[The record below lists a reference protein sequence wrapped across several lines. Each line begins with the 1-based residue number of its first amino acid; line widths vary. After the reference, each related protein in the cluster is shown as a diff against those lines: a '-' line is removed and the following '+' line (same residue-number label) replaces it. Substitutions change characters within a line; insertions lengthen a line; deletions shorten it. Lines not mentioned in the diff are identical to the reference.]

1 MITPGTYALPA
12 YRYADGPYTFL
23 FRGLDLTGCDL
34 LMEWRL
40 YKGAPGDPLAS
51 FANAASPGAEGFE
64 IDVETVAGVPQ
75 STVTLWIDEATI
87 NGVLPFVVD
96 EEGRPNRIPPGAD
109 VAIKHDLRA
118 TFTDGVIR
126 RLIEGPVLLLE
137 GVSKGEA

>member
-1 MITPGTYALPA
+1 MITPGSYALPA

-23 FRGLDLTGCDL
+23 FKGIDLTGCDL

-40 YKGAPGDPLAS
+40 YKGALGDPLAS
-51 FANAASPGAEGFE
+51 FTNAASPGAEGFE

-87 NGVLPFVVD
+87 NAVLPFAVT
-96 EEGRPNRIPPGAD
+96 GGTPNRTPPGAD
-109 VAIKHDLRA
+109 VTVKHDLRA